1 MAALLA
7 RRDREGMSLRQ
18 LAAETGIAL
27 GTLSWWTWRLRQ
39 DGAAEEEG
47 DQGPLGGF
55 VELAT
60 ANRQPPAGDRIT
72 IELAC
77 GTRLEVDARIN
88 SEALRRIVAALQ
100 PC

>member
-1 MAALLA
+1 
-7 RRDREGMSLRQ
+7 
-18 LAAETGIAL
+18 
-27 GTLSWWTWRLRQ
+27 
-39 DGAAEEEG
+39 
-47 DQGPLGGF
+47 